1 LIPPFFRR
9 AKGVCNIKE
18 CSLSLLCGV
27 LFPVNKEE
35 LLRMGNIFT
44 GAKALLLSCLLGAV
58 CVLGAAQVESVK
70 FEQKGSAPIA
80 EELLRHNVR
89 LRKGITYTREILDD
103 DIRSLYKTGNFS
115 DVQARTDYADRQNVR
130 ITFILKLKERVAKV
144 EIKGNKKFKTQ
155 ELSKLITIAEGG
167 LLNSA
172 ELRKSAAALRK
183 FYFDRGYRDATVTP
197 VFVPQGNDTVV
208 IFNIDEKLRLKVGEV
223 KFEGVTVFSQMEL
236 RNSLVNAYSYM
247 NWIPLLNDYLNFGL
261 LNREELPADQAR
273 LREKYYDKGYL
284 DFKVVELVQT
294 PDPKNPE
301 YVNLTFK
308 VREGKPYTVGS
319 ITITGNGVFKKEV
332 LEKHLRLK
340 GKSVYSLSAERASAQ
355 ALTRLYETIGHDE
368 VRCQAVRLP
377 DPEKRIVDLRFDL
390 TEGRKF
396 TVRDVLISGNTATRD
411 KVIRRELV
419 IQPGDPV
426 DRNRVEISRRR
437 LLGMGYFTKVEAD
450 TVNADSADEKVVR
463 FKVEE
468 KMRRYNF
475 RLAAGVSDINNLFG
489 MVEASIDNFDIANP
503 KGWFYGGGQRARIQG
518 ILGVENAGFNIDF
531 VEPWFLDHPIRF
543 ETSAYLNTTI
553 YDNWDETRTG
563 GKFSFQRKIFDDF
576 TTIAAGYKFEV
587 IHMDEFD
594 SKIKPYVKANDL
606 AGTFL
611 VSQPSIMLSR
621 DTRDSIIDPTEG
633 YNINFFGAISPE
645 WLGSSSSYY
654 RLELKG
660 SYYKSFFDK
669 FLVAM
674 VGFRMGTVSGFGG
687 DEDEIPL
694 FERYYL
700 GGSNSLR
707 GFEYRSVGPTFN
719 KENVGGLSMLTMT
732 AEVSH
737 AIWGPIRGAVFCDA
751 GGAWDRAYE
760 IDFSKFNIGAGYGF
774 RVKLPYLN
782 VPLRLDFAFPLL
794 NNQEGAAN
802 KLRLH
807 FNVGAGFSI

>member
-1 LIPPFFRR
+1 ME
-9 AKGVCNIKE
+9 K
-18 CSLSLLCGV
+18 
-27 LFPVNKEE
+27 
-35 LLRMGNIFT
+35 IFA
-44 GAKALLLSCLLGAV
+44 GAKALLLTCALSAFSFLS
-58 CVLGAAQVESVK
+58 AATVESVK

-89 LRKGITYTREILDD
+89 LRKGITYTRDILDE
-103 DIRSLYKTGNFS
+103 DIRALYKTGNFS
-115 DVQARTDYADRQNVR
+115 DVQARTDYPGREQVTV
-130 ITFILKLKERVAKV
+130 TFQLKLRERVARV
-144 EIKGNKKFKTQ
+144 EIKGNKKFKTE
-155 ELSKLITIAEGG
+155 ELAKFITIAEGG

-172 ELRKSAAALRK
+172 ELRKSAAELRK
-183 FYFDRGYRDATVTP
+183 FYHERGYRDAVVTP

-208 IFNIDEKLRLKVGEV
+208 VFNIDEKLRLKVGEV
-223 KFEGVTVFSQMEL
+223 TFEGSTVFSQMDL
-236 RNSLVNAYSYM
+236 RRTLVNAYSYM
-247 NWIPLLNDYLNFGL
+247 NWLPFINDYLNFGL
-261 LNREELPADQAR
+261 LERGELDADRAR
-273 LREKYYDKGYL
+273 LREKYYEKGYL
-284 DFKVVELVQT
+284 DFKVVELIQNT
-294 PDPKNPE
+294 DPKKPE

-308 VREGKPYTVGS
+308 LSEGKPYTVGN
-319 ITITGNGVFKKEV
+319 ITINGNGVFKKEV
-332 LEKHLRLK
+332 LEKHLRV
-340 GKSVYSLSAERASAQ
+340 KSGTPYALSAERATVQ
-355 ALTRLYETIGHDE
+355 AFTRLYETVGHAE

-377 DPEKRIVDLRFDL
+377 DPEKQVVDLRFDIV
-390 TEGRKF
+390 EGRKF
-396 TVRDVLISGNTATRD
+396 MVRDVLISGNTATKD

-426 DRNRVEISRRR
+426 DRNRVEISRQR

-463 FKVEE
+463 FNVEE
-468 KMRRYNF
+468 KLRRYNF
-475 RLAAGVSDINNLFG
+475 RLAAGVSDINSLFG

-503 KGWFYGGGQRARIQG
+503 KGWFYGGGQRARVQG
-518 ILGVENAGFNIDF
+518 ILGIENAGFNVDF
-531 VEPWFLDHPIRF
+531 VEPWFLDRPVRF
-543 ETSAYLNTTI
+543 ETSGYMNTTI
-553 YDNWDETRTG
+553 YDNWDEKRAG
-563 GKFSFQRKIFDDF
+563 GRFSFQRKIFDDF

-587 IHMDEFD
+587 VEIDDVD
-594 SKIKPYVKANDL
+594 SRIKPYVKANDL
-606 AGTFL
+606 NGTFL
-611 VSQPSIMLSR
+611 VSQPSIMIAR
-621 DTRDSIIDPTEG
+621 DTRDNLMDPTEG

-645 WLGSSSSYY
+645 WIGSSSSYY

-674 VGFRMGTVSGFGG
+674 VGFRIGTVSGFGG

-694 FERYYL
+694 FERYFL

-707 GFEYRSVGPTFN
+707 GFEYRSVGPSFN

-737 AIWGPIRGAVFCDA
+737 AIWGPVRGAIFCDA

-782 VPLRLDFAFPLL
+782 VPLRLDLAFPLL
-794 NNQEGAAN
+794 NNQEGVSS
-802 KLRLH
+802 KLRIH